1 MTEKH
6 LVTDEELNNMII
18 EIEYWLKKIKA
29 KIKKWETQNNQEKTV
44 IKETQPQKDRQPQ
57 EEYKHKYKHDKQ
69 DNVRAGCIVTHNQSI
84 INWQKSLRNY

>member
-29 KIKKWETQNNQEKTV
+29 KIKKWETQNNQEKTI
-44 IKETQPQKDRQPQ
+44 IKETQSQ

>member
-6 LVTDEELNNMII
+6 VVTDKELNNMMI

-29 KIKKWETQNNQEKTV
+29 KIKKWETRNKQEKAV
-44 IKETQPQKDRQPQ
+44 IKDTQPQD
-57 EEYKHKYKHDKQ
+57 EYKHKYKHDKQ
-69 DNVRAGCIVTHNQSI
+69 DNVRAGCIVTHNQST